1 MACDSEVNATLTK
14 GAGWPWPGTRRLP
27 TEKRVDRSDQ
37 QAVAVDRFG
46 HVGTFDAYVSVRTT
60 SDLANAANQSS
71 IEQRELDRYIQ
82 AGVAADT
89 EKWEKSPPFTPDSAP
104 AGSGAAGFGDWPAA
118 WQEVR
123 LDALSHDV
131 DALGE
136 DASAQPLQ
144 TDLSGLLM
152 TSLPVSADGTAVS
165 GFVDTRFSTH
175 RISTSGGGT
184 RQPGASLDLP
194 ALPERPWTAQGL
206 ADPSALDT
214 RVTDATDDASGGD
227 GGLGLET
234 MARERFTGTDTS
246 ATADGVAPSEMQ
258 LDSTVSPAAELPRST
273 AAALAADPPPEEGE
287 EVQGEEAR
295 SLSQPAVDEP
305 SRRSATA
312 VSAVDAEQETP
323 LPLLQS
329 GGSTPTVVQAQAR
342 SPRQQAAASGQ
353 ETAIGDGQAERKPE
367 QDEGQTVLPPA
378 SVDASDTTAVSTA
391 VSTDSIG
398 VIDRGLDLEIVA
410 REEASGLSQPA
421 ADDSSRRSSVSTAD
435 REKDTAAHLERELEN
450 TLSNLSAQWQDAP
463 SPHGSFR
470 AGSVRGGSFRA
481 ASFK

>member
-1 MACDSEVNATLTK
+1 M
-14 GAGWPWPGTRRLP
+14 
-27 TEKRVDRSDQ
+27 
-37 QAVAVDRFG
+37 DRFG
-46 HVGTFDAYVSVRTT
+46 HVGAFDAYVSVRTT

-144 TDLSGLLM
+144 TDLSGLMM

-287 EVQGEEAR
+287 EAR

-323 LPLLQS
+323 LPLRQS
-329 GGSTPTVVQAQAR
+329 GGSTPTMVQAQAR
-342 SPRQQAAASGQ
+342 SPRQRDRETDRERQTGQVAAPGQA
-353 ETAIGDGQAERKPE
+353 TAIGDGQAERKPE
-367 QDEGQTVLPPA
+367 QDEGQTDLPPA
-378 SVDASDTTAVSTA
+378 SVDASDTTAASTA
-391 VSTDSIG
+391 VSADSTG

-421 ADDSSRRSSVSTAD
+421 ADDSSRRSSVSAAD

-463 SPHGSFR
+463 SPHASFR

-481 ASFK
+481 PSFK